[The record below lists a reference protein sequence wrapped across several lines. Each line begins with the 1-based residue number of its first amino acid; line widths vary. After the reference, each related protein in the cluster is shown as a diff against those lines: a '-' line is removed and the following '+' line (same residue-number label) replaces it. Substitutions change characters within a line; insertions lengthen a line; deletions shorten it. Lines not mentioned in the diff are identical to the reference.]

1 MSIKLAILSRRHRK
15 KLDKMSQV
23 EILSDTININVFRNK
38 IDFGVVNATIDDDK
52 LKKMLMYV
60 C

>member
-1 MSIKLAILSRRHRK
+1 
-15 KLDKMSQV
+15 MSQV

-52 LKKMLMYV
+52 HKKMLMYV